1 MVSNCKKGSFFETF
15 YIINKFILNRDQ
27 KKTKYMYNNDMNN
40 NESKDILK
48 TCSILYVEDEDEIRI
63 NLTNTLNLIFDNV
76 IAVSNAE
83 DAIKS
88 YNLKLPDII
97 LSDISLPNMSG
108 IDFVKLIREKDS
120 TTPIILLTAH
130 METSI
135 LINAIKLKL
144 VDYLTKPASFDELYT
159 AFINSIKEM
168 PSKNNIIN
176 FTTNIQYNTIL
187 EKLYKNDKE
196 EHLTKKEKLLLN
208 SFINNKGKTL
218 SIEVIKDLI
227 WEDSYYVS
235 DAAFKSLLNK
245 LRVKIGKDTIQNISG
260 VGYHLVTI

>member
-1 MVSNCKKGSFFETF
+1 
-15 YIINKFILNRDQ
+15 
-27 KKTKYMYNNDMNN
+27 MYNDDMNN
-40 NESKDILK
+40 NEAKDILK
-48 TCSILYVEDEDEIRI
+48 NCSILYIEDEDEIRI
-63 NLTNTLNLIFDNV
+63 NLTSTLNLIFMEV

-83 DAIKS
+83 DAIES

-108 IDFVKLIREKDS
+108 IDLVKLIRETDS

-144 VDYLTKPASFDELYT
+144 VDYLTKPASFDELYN
-159 AFINSIKEM
+159 AFNNSIKEM
-168 PSKNNIIN
+168 PSKHNNIIN
-176 FTTNIQYNTIL
+176 FTTNTQYNTIL
-187 EKLYKNDKE
+187 EKFYKNDKE

-208 SFINNKGKTL
+208 SFINNNGKTL

-245 LRVKIGKDTIQNISG
+245 LRVKIGKDAIQNISG